1 MSLFNLPSSL
11 AIPRCDTYLCLVH
24 QSSDKDTIYVYNCLC
39 RYPSSHSIVTVTYPQ
54 WFIGLLNHFLSLLF
68 HLRIVF
74 ISLPLFHFH
83 SIPRHRPISWWPSNH
98 HTAHTLCYAIWI
110 HWVYRHIYYHAYKVG
125 FVFSCHNRKLTGE
138 LPLITIT
145 HHLWFPKCTNYCP
158 HSRCCPAHKHAVIC
172 DTWSPWPVPA
182 TE

>member
-1 MSLFNLPSSL
+1 MG
-11 AIPRCDTYLCLVH
+11 
-24 QSSDKDTIYVYNCLC
+24 
-39 RYPSSHSIVTVTYPQ
+39 RYTSSHSIVTVTYPQ

-83 SIPRHRPISWWPSNH
+83 SIPRHRRPISWWPCNH
-98 HTAHTLCYAIWI
+98 HTRY
-110 HWVYRHIYYHAYKVG
+110 VMQYEYMEYRHIYYPKVG
-125 FVFSCHNRKLTGE
+125 FAFSCHKHKLTGE

-145 HHLWFPKCTNYCP
+145 HHLWFPKCTYYCP
-158 HSRCCPAHKHAVIC
+158 HSRCCPAHMHALRC
-172 DTWSPWPVPA
+172 DTRSPWPVPA